1 MNEFE
6 GVQENNDFDFYIQN
20 VKDGLISWDFFM
32 KVMKRITSN
41 DFSKSKQLNIVL
53 LEELKNTLLTKKD
66 NSSKDLSEKFLE
78 TNNNTIESQDVNSNV
93 AVLCENHGI
102 LGTSCEKC
110 DEEPTPFFSR
120 DIERNQNRQSRWKSG
135 LECDDENTKNDTKAD
150 SKEDPKK
157 VIAKDVT
164 DTVKGFNEKNQNEF
178 IIQNDI
184 KEEIFVHESAII
196 KNFLKKSVISGGDGE
211 SVAFEVVIGENGKE
225 ASNVSGPEGGIPH
238 VKVGPVE
245 GSPYAPEGKTKKKSK
260 KLIPIH
266 CGHCGKTFDTI
277 YKLKKHHEDS
287 KICKKDYVQCDVC
300 EKRFEKLSNLEDHR
314 KSKKKC
320 KKVNIKCDLCEKPFK
335 RLLKLLQ
342 HKCNKKS
349 KTHVKKCGKPKKKKK
364 KTERWAS

>member
-1 MNEFE
+1 MENMNEFE
-6 GVQENNDFDFYIQN
+6 GVHENNDFDFYIQN
-20 VKDGLISWDFFM
+20 VKDGFISWDFFM
-32 KVMKRITSN
+32 KIMKRMTSN

-53 LEELKNTLLTKKD
+53 LEELKNTLLTKKE
-66 NSSKDLSEKFLE
+66 NSCKDLSEKSLE
-78 TNNNTIESQDVNSNV
+78 TNIESQDVNSNV

-110 DEEPTPFFSR
+110 DEESTPFFSR
-120 DIERNQNRQSRWKSG
+120 DIERNQNRQSSWKSG

-150 SKEDPKK
+150 SKEDLKK

-164 DTVKGFNEKNQNEF
+164 DTVKGFNEKNQNGF
-178 IIQNDI
+178 ISQNDI

-225 ASNVSGPEGGIPH
+225 ASNVSGPEGG
-238 VKVGPVE
+238 PVE
-245 GSPYAPEGKTKKKSK
+245 GSPYAPEEKTKKKSK

-335 RLLKLLQ
+335 KLLKLLQ

-349 KTHVKKCGKPKKKKK
+349 KKKKK
-364 KTERWAS
+364 KTERWAR